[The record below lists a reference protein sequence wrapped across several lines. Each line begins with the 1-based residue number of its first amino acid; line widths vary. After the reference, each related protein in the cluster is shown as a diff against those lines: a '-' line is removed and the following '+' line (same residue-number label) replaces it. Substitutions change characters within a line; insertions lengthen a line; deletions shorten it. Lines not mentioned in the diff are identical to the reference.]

1 VAQHENDLQRGT
13 LDLEKTE
20 EIDTNDLRKDRS
32 EEVTADLDVNPV
44 RKRFDSSQWI
54 TSW

>member
-1 VAQHENDLQRGT
+1 VTHPENDPQRGT
-13 LDLEKTE
+13 VDLEKTE
-20 EIDTNDLRKDRS
+20 EIDTSDTKIDRS

-44 RKRFDSSQWI
+44 RRRFDSSRWI